1 MLRVAWSAR
10 GGGVYLSLRGLVLFA
25 GAGKQELGAVT
36 NICSYWGCGL
46 PLAATFAF
54 KLHMGVK
61 GLWWG
66 LVAVNTLQVRV
77 GQCTRQGLQL
87 RGRCLAYRRHLAFK
101 VHMGF

>member
-1 MLRVAWSAR
+1 MPLVGFDVAS
-10 GGGVYLSLRGLVLFA
+10 

-66 LVAVNTLQVRV
+66 LVAVNTLQVRP
-77 GQCTRQGLQL
+77 T
-87 RGRCLAYRRHLAFK
+87 
-101 VHMGF
+101 